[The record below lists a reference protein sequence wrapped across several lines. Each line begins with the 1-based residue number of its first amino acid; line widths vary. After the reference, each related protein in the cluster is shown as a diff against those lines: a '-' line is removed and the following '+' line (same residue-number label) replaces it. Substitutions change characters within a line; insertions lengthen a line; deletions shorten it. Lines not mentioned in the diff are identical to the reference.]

1 MILNSIFLALEY
13 REFPQDIKLRVN
25 DQSRHITYY
34 LQRKLKDLKFRSNE
48 FNRIVISLSEIHPEE
63 VHINSESVASTII
76 KFSLKDFLDT
86 PPLEIQDYY
95 KENIEKGLATLNR
108 SHQIPIDDFLRW
120 LKELKS
126 LNYKNEWVYQEKS
139 FRAFGVKAQL
149 ECNLNMESFELS
161 LLVEKN
167 GEVLYNSVV
176 LQTPPDDVAFHYK
189 FKDLALDG
197 DNLVITSR
205 VKGDKPIF
213 SLPVSKL

>member
-1 MILNSIFLALEY
+1 
-13 REFPQDIKLRVN
+13 
-25 DQSRHITYY
+25 
-34 LQRKLKDLKFRSNE
+34 
-48 FNRIVISLSEIHPEE
+48 
-63 VHINSESVASTII
+63 
-76 KFSLKDFLDT
+76 
-86 PPLEIQDYY
+86 
-95 KENIEKGLATLNR
+95 
-108 SHQIPIDDFLRW
+108 
-120 LKELKS
+120 
-126 LNYKNEWVYQEKS
+126 
-139 FRAFGVKAQL
+139 
-149 ECNLNMESFELS
+149 MESFELS